1 MTKLFG
7 TDGIRGIA
15 GEFPLDRTTVARIG
29 ASLTR
34 HLQAANPDAVRLVI
48 GRDTRESGVWIE
60 QAFVHGCRAA
70 GAEITSAGV
79 ITTPGVAYLTGYLGF
94 DAGVV
99 ISASHNPF
107 QDNGIKVFTPTG
119 RKLDRA
125 TEQAIEADIADV
137 EAVQLDM
144 GDLAEVEP
152 DESLDEKYLAYLA
165 DVFPLLRLDGMKLVL
180 DCANGAASTLA
191 PKLFAGLGA
200 DVVAINTEPDGRNI
214 NHDCG
219 SLHLAGLQQ
228 RVRDESADLGIAF
241 DGDADRALF
250 IDARGEIV
258 DGDATLW
265 AIANHLESQGKLN
278 ARTVVATVMT
288 NLGLEVALRSKGIT
302 LLRADVGDKYV
313 LEELLRTGAS
323 VGGEQSG
330 HLIFPQLSLS
340 GDGMLTSLFLIQV
353 MRGSDRTLEELTTDL
368 RRFPQTLVNVKV
380 REKRPF
386 AEVPAIAASSAE
398 IEKELGETGR
408 ILLRYSGT
416 EALARI
422 MIEGENQEEIE
433 AQAHR
438 LAKVIRKAIGD

>member
-7 TDGIRGIA
+7 TDGIRGVA
-15 GEFPLDRTTVARIG
+15 GEFPLDRATVARIG

-34 HLQAANPDAVRLVI
+34 HLQAAKPGAVRLVI

-79 ITTPGVAYLTGYLGF
+79 ITTPGVAYLTGHLGF

-107 QDNGIKVFTPTG
+107 QDNGIKVFTPSG

-125 TEQAIEADIADV
+125 TEQAIETDIADV
-137 EAVQLDM
+137 EAVQVDIGNLT
-144 GDLAEVEP
+144 EVEP

-165 DVFPLLRLDGMKLVL
+165 DVFPVLRLDGMKLVL
-180 DCANGAASTLA
+180 DCANGAASALA

-200 DVVAINTEPDGRNI
+200 DIVAINIEPDGRNI

-250 IDARGEIV
+250 VDARGEIV

-265 AIANHLESQGKLN
+265 AIANHLDAQGKLN

-302 LLRADVGDKYV
+302 LVRADVGDKYV
-313 LEELLRTGAS
+313 LEELLGTGAS

-353 MRGSDRTLEELTTDL
+353 MRGSDRTLEELTGDL

-438 LAKVIRKAIGD
+438 LAQVIRTEIGA